1 MKIAIKAAVETVCLV
16 NGRLSGTSIFDQ
28 VFAPYL
34 NE

>member
-1 MKIAIKAAVETVCLV
+1 MVIKATVEVVCLI
-16 NGRLSGTSIFDQ
+16 NGRLSGTSIFDE